1 MGTAPKTA
9 TSDVIKPSEP
19 LSSSISA
26 MISGSLPVFITPEYI
41 DSTISLS
48 SNYIES
54 TTNLLI
60 ISNAQTLATLALP
73 ESSIIKL
80 TSGLASTEN
89 STSDSF
95 SKQMEVKSSETLHS
109 LTSQANSVPSLS
121 STPLHT
127 QKVSSNVDIITLS
140 SSREE
145 PSVLNTPVLHSSS
158 FSLNENVEFMS
169 SKTSLDVTLSINER
183 TVFSTPDIQ
192 SSVPTNSIST
202 IWMEKELPLYSST
215 DLSQDLLPTASY
227 WAESIQTTLD
237 KNSFVTE
244 IQDAET
250 HNIGDS
256 HSSVNTRSDTRT
268 TADGIGTP
276 IITTSASFKMATDAL
291 SPSSI
296 FVSSSNIVTN
306 SSAESSSYETRD
318 ALKTSGDELSTSFSF
333 EDDSFVMKESTRQ
346 THPLISSTLAQIPF
360 SSGSVKTSSLSSV
373 ASTVGASSR
382 ELQMSTA
389 LNQHSTEQI
398 VIATSSIFPSST
410 ELPDTEKVEQSML
423 FRNETSFQVSPSTYE
438 YNSSISD
445 LRAAESTSSHF
456 DSSTD
461 FFESRRE
468 ETIFNSLVTRH
479 SITIP
484 TMITQSLVSS
494 DPSTTIRAS
503 SAHFEL
509 PASVSLSSQAQ
520 ATLPRLSSTF
530 VDVMDSSRSHDI
542 ASPFVTSTDS
552 IFSKHISPTSAT
564 TTDFKVTSPPLNSN
578 GHLTFSLQDSMFI
591 STSLSNVLSSLTT
604 SSIFL
609 PTVNASSD
617 LPFFN
622 SVVTEQNSSIVISD
636 DVRMLMTISLPFRSS
651 SSSTSEEF
659 EQKTKTTGFL
669 SNFDQSMIQPSLS
682 AEFSERQS
690 ESAFSSSHLFIPTPI
705 FSSSIQHAMSISSSA
720 WELDDSST
728 PGSPTTSSPLP
739 TETSLD
745 VLEGSKLTV
754 PSLLISNSS
763 SLDPTLPSKSR
774 LESFSLSSSVIFHT
788 MTTLSSMFSDSK
800 INETAT
806 FYLKETTSIV
816 TTSSIGQSALSTS
829 LLQSSLLSA
838 LPTNPSTQM
847 ISQTSDENYS
857 RRTSVSSSYMMNR
870 STSGY
875 AVPTTD
881 VITSSFSS
889 NSEPTAD
896 VGASS
901 SAYSVPVVES
911 STSQPHSIATSVLN
925 SDLSSSSLSSKMLE
939 TDLMTTSKLFSLT
952 SSGITSKFTGVFEFL
967 HFSAQMLNSFQRK
980 FNVSPILIYL

>member
-1 MGTAPKTA
+1 
-9 TSDVIKPSEP
+9 
-19 LSSSISA
+19 

-95 SKQMEVKSSETLHS
+95 SKQMEVKSSESLHS

-169 SKTSLDVTLSINER
+169 SKTSLDER

-291 SPSSI
+291 SPSSM

-306 SSAESSSYETRD
+306 SSADSSSYETR
-318 ALKTSGDELSTSFSF
+318 
-333 EDDSFVMKESTRQ
+333 
-346 THPLISSTLAQIPF
+346 
-360 SSGSVKTSSLSSV
+360 
-373 ASTVGASSR
+373 
-382 ELQMSTA
+382 
-389 LNQHSTEQI
+389 
-398 VIATSSIFPSST
+398 
-410 ELPDTEKVEQSML
+410 
-423 FRNETSFQVSPSTYE
+423 
-438 YNSSISD
+438 
-445 LRAAESTSSHF
+445 
-456 DSSTD
+456 D

-494 DPSTTIRAS
+494 DPSTTIRTS

-509 PASVSLSSQAQ
+509 PASVSISSQTQ

-552 IFSKHISPTSAT
+552 IFSKHISPTSAI

-636 DVRMLMTISLPFRSS
+636 DVRMLTTISLPFRSS

-669 SNFDQSMIQPSLS
+669 SSFDQSMIQPSLS

-705 FSSSIQHAMSISSSA
+705 FSSSIQHAMSIPSSA
-720 WELDDSST
+720 WKLDDSST

-774 LESFSLSSSVIFHT
+774 LESFSLSSSVIFYT
-788 MTTLSSMFSDSK
+788 MTPSSSMFSDSK
-800 INETAT
+800 NIETAT
-806 FYLKETTSIV
+806 FYLKETSIV

-838 LPTNPSTQM
+838 LPTNPSTRM
-847 ISQTSDENYS
+847 ISQSSDENYS

-875 AVPTTD
+875 AVPTTV

-896 VGASS
+896 IGASS

-911 STSQPHSIATSVLN
+911 STSQPYSIATSVLN

-967 HFSAQMLNSFQRK
+967 HFSAQMLYSFQRK